1 MLDLAQR
8 WLPQPTVLHPFSD
21 ARFAATHPRRTG
33 CANERP
39 SGSVRGVPG
48 NWYPYRGR
56 QFSEEVLDAP
66 YTRRDH
72 L

>member
-21 ARFAATHPRRTG
+21 ARFAATHPREEPDALTS
-33 CANERP
+33 ARP
-39 SGSVRGVPG
+39 DLCGGVLG

-56 QFSEEVLDAP
+56 QLSEEVLQ
-66 YTRRDH
+66 
-72 L
+72 